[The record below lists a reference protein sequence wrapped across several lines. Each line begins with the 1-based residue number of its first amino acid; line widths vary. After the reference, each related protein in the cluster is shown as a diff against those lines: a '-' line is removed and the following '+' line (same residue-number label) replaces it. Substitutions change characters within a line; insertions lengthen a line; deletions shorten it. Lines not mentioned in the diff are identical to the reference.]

1 MRVLSCAKFLALAI
15 MKRIALLLFAPLEVY
30 IYDGSQGIFA
40 DIALKMLR
48 EIGFQGV
55 VNEGCHSTLPEEQ
68 GLNAEYFI
76 ATVASQ

>member
-40 DIALKMLR
+40 DIALKTLR

-55 VNEGCHSTLPEEQ
+55 VNEGCYSALTEKQ
-68 GLNAEYFI
+68 GLVRSISSSLY
-76 ATVASQ
+76 